1 MVPQTKKEHFQEKIF
16 HGKITALTLLY
27 LKYKLATQIEV
38 VIGGVRDLPT
48 RVIRTRVTRV
58 ITQPVQ
64 MDSNGEEALLRR
76 GQAQSSGQWPRPGAG
91 GEEQDNLDKSSG
103 RGMLRNKNWSK
114 ASNTAK
120 S

>member
-27 LKYKLATQIEV
+27 LKYKLATQVEV
-38 VIGGVRDLPT
+38 VIGGVEGPANQGD
-48 RVIRTRVTRV
+48 
-58 ITQPVQ
+58 Q
-64 MDSNGEEALLRR
+64 GEGHKGDNSACQDGLQRGGSVVRR
-76 GQAQSSGQWPRPGAG
+76 GQAQSSGEWPRPGAG